1 MEKIMT
7 EFVALGSK
15 TYSYLKDDSEKS
27 RKIKITKKCVMRQK
41 FKIEDY

>member
-15 TYSYLKDDSEKS
+15 TDDSEKN